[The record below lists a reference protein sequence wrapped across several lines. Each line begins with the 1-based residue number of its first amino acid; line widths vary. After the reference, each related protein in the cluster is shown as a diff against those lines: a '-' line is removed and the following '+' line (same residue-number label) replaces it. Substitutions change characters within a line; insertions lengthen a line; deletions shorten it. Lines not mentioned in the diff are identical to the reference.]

1 MPIQGGGHPDFTNLQ
16 GDANI
21 STQNSLFTLMIAL
34 LIIQK
39 SLLEVEAFREHPDL
53 ANLLGGT
60 KISANTNY
68 PKSSNDLHNA
78 MKNM

>member
-1 MPIQGGGHPDFTNLQ
+1 
-16 GDANI
+16 
-21 STQNSLFTLMIAL
+21 MIAL